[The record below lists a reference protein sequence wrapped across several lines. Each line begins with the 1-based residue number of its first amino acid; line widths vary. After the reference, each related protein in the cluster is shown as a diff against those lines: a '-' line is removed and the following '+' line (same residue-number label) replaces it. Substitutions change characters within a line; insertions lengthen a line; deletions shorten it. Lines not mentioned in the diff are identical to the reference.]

1 MTPRRLVEPGE
12 AGGCRRDVKVLS
24 ATAILALAL
33 SAAGSAKVGISI
45 AASDTTPGVG
55 QLVSVVVRSER
66 RLDHDLRLMAV
77 APGKDIF
84 SVVATLT
91 GDTSR
96 PDPNIARNGF
106 EVRLSRLAPDRWR
119 GTVRFRSAGRWRLV
133 VPNGAPVGVVLPAG
147 VARLELAV
155 HDTCP
160 VTRPSLPSRRYGSS
174 RLWVTLPPA
183 GVLRVT
189 RNQPDDGLYGT
200 KLGWV
205 PDRDR
210 NLVLTVSGRRL
221 DAPGRMTV
229 RSVNWGYSSDGRG
242 SWASAVAFPN
252 GGCWRITGRAGG
264 TTLSYIV
271 RVVPG

>member
-1 MTPRRLVEPGE
+1 MTPPEPGE
-12 AGGCRRDVKVLS
+12 GGRCRRHVKILS
-24 ATAILALAL
+24 AAAIIALVLAT
-33 SAAGSAKVGISI
+33 AGSAKVGISI

-84 SVVATLT
+84 TVVATLT

-106 EVRLSRLAPDRWR
+106 EVRLRRLAPDRWR

-155 HDTCP
+155 HDGCP
-160 VTRPSLPSRRYGSS
+160 VTKPTLSSGRYGSS

-183 GVLRVT
+183 GILHVA
-189 RNQPDDGLYGT
+189 RNRPDDGLYGT
-200 KLGWV
+200 KLAWV

-221 DAPGRMTV
+221 DGPGRMVV
-229 RSVNWGYSSDGRG
+229 RGVNWGYSSDGRG
-242 SWASAVAFPN
+242 SWASAVAFPS
-252 GGCWRITGRAGG
+252 GGCWRITGRAGA
-264 TTLSYIV
+264 TTLSYV
-271 RVVPG
+271 VDVVPR